1 MPSAGKAFQ
10 RSSAPGRQFAHT
22 RPQSIR
28 KITAITLKQ
37 EQLSISSSGTQVASG
52 SGLCSETW
60 AWMRAIYFH
69 LVFWR
74 IWHFSKNNAE
84 KLKQN
89 KAHGFGICCLFS
101 VAVRPHVLC
110 EQNNPCSGCGSTRFR
125 IPCVCVYQRFNGMQR
140 KRNWFSLI
148 WALEPNIAFG
158 GQSLEIQWEVCILY
172 SHLVPIC
179 NKYIYIYA
187 YVMCVYIYIY
197 TCVCVSTYMYIY
209 T

>member
-10 RSSAPGRQFAHT
+10 RSSAPGRKFAHT

-84 KLKQN
+84 KMKQY

-101 VAVRPHVLC
+101 VAVRPHVLAM
-110 EQNNPCSGCGSTRFR
+110 FLYVV
-125 IPCVCVYQRFNGMQR
+125 CVCLCLF
-140 KRNWFSLI
+140 
-148 WALEPNIAFG
+148 
-158 GQSLEIQWEVCILY
+158 
-172 SHLVPIC
+172 
-179 NKYIYIYA
+179 
-187 YVMCVYIYIY
+187 
-197 TCVCVSTYMYIY
+197 VCVLWNAENMHGSLHVVFMLCFFWGLTLFFWRLSKQ
-209 T
+209 